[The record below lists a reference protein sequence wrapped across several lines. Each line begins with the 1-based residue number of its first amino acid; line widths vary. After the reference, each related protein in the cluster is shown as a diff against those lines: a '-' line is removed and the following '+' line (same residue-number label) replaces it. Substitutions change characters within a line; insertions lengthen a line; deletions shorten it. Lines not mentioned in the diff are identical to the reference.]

1 MSDFPLVKTDLY
13 CKPTDKF
20 QYLNFASC
28 HPYHQKANLPYSLAL
43 RIRRSCSSMADF
55 KHHCKELT
63 VRLRRRSY
71 KPGLIKTGLRKAAAL
86 SRDDLLY
93 TQQQEQ

>member
-1 MSDFPLVKTDLY
+1 MIFETNNDSVSTISVPFLDIKVILENGRLKTDLY

-28 HPYHQKANLPYSLAL
+28 HPYHQKANLPYGLAL
-43 RIRRSCSSMADF
+43 RIRRICSSMADF

-63 VRLRRRSY
+63 VRLRRR
-71 KPGLIKTGLRKAAAL
+71 
-86 SRDDLLY
+86 
-93 TQQQEQ
+93 